1 MKTFARIFLLS
12 IVGIF
17 SYKAL
22 LGICV
27 WYRETFNN
35 LDLPSETLNAA
46 ADDVLLGLVVFIT
59 VVLSAQIGRKRCK

>member
-12 IVGIF
+12 IIGIF

-27 WYRETFNN
+27 WYREKVNH
-35 LDLPSETLNAA
+35 LGLPNETLNAA
-46 ADDVLLGLVVFIT
+46 ADDVLMGLVVFIT
-59 VVLSAQIGRKRCK
+59 VVLSSQIGRKRCK